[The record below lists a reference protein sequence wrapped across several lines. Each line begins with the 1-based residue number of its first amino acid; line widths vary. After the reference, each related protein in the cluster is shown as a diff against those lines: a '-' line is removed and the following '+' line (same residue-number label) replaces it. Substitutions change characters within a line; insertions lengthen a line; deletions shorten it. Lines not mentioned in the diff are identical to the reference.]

1 MSGRV
6 SSRKKTKGK
15 MNVRVDSFISNN
27 MLILASDNSIIHLS
41 EENWRILFS
50 LHQRVLVALPKAK
63 RITFALS
70 FNEFYKVIF
79 NEDRARQVTFICYF

>member
-50 LHQRVLVALPKAK
+50 LHQRVLVALPKSK
-63 RITFALS
+63 RINFASS
-70 FNEFYKVIF
+70 FNEFYKIIF
-79 NEDRARQVTFICYF
+79 NEDRAR